1 MKRALVVYHVPY
13 ERLAGFAGP
22 IEQAGYAI
30 ERLDVGDA
38 GFGEADFLA
47 PDLLV
52 LLGGPMALY
61 ERAEYPWIEGE
72 LARLTERL
80 ARKRPTLGICLGAQM
95 IAAALGA
102 QVYRGPA
109 REVGFAPVALTPKG
123 RESPLAV
130 IEDVPV
136 LHWHG
141 DGFDLPEGAT
151 LLARTALYPQA
162 FAIGRWLLALQ
173 YHPEMGGAGD
183 GIESWTA
190 RAENYL
196 AGAGTSGMAILA
208 DHAAFGPAASAAGKT
223 LLSAW
228 LDRLPR
234 RSR

>member
-1 MKRALVVYHVPY
+1 MRRALVVHHVPH

-22 IEQAGYAI
+22 IEAAGYAI

-52 LLGGPMALY
+52 LLGGPMAVY
-61 ERAEYPWIEGE
+61 ERAENPWIEGG
-72 LARLTERL
+72 LARLAKRLER
-80 ARKRPTLGICLGAQM
+80 RRPTLGICLGAQM

-102 QVYRGPA
+102 EVYRGPA

-123 RESPLAV
+123 RESPLAA
-130 IEDVPV
+130 IDNVPV

-162 FAIGRWLLALQ
+162 FAIRHWLLALQ
-173 YHPEMGGAGD
+173 CHPEMGGPDD
-183 GIESWTA
+183 GIESWIA
-190 RAENYL
+190 GADRYL
-196 AGAGTSGMAILA
+196 AGANTRADAVMA
-208 DHAAFGPAASAAGKT
+208 DHAALGPAASAAGKA

-228 LDRLPR
+228 LGRLPR